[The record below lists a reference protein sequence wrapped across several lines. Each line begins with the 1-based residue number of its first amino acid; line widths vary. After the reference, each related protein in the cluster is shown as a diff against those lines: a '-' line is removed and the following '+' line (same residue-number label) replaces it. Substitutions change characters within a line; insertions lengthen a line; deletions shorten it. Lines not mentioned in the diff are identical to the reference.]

1 MKAMALCRTSIIGE
15 KSSPLDAITL
25 PDPVPDTHQILI
37 RVSACGVCHTELDEI
52 EGRTPPPRFPVVP
65 GHQVVGR
72 VLAAGKDVRNFR
84 PGDRAG
90 VAWIYAAC
98 GLCRYCQTGRENLC
112 PSFLATGRDANGGY
126 AELMVAPADFAYP
139 IPPAFTDQET
149 APLLCAGAIG
159 YRSLLLAA
167 PSGKAPLGLMG
178 FGASGHLVLRT
189 LRFLHPETP
198 VFVFAREASE
208 REFARELGAAWAGPI
223 DEPPPDA
230 PEAIIDTTPVWR
242 TVLAALAH
250 LSPGGRLVVNA
261 IRKEDAD
268 RSALAQLEYP
278 RHLWME
284 KEVKSV
290 ANVTRDDV
298 RGFLEI
304 AARMNLRPE
313 IQEYPLHEAN
323 RALRDLRTK
332 SVRGAKVLRVS

>member
-1 MKAMALCRTSIIGE
+1 
-15 KSSPLDAITL
+15 
-25 PDPVPDTHQILI
+25 
-37 RVSACGVCHTELDEI
+37 
-52 EGRTPPPRFPVVP
+52 
-65 GHQVVGR
+65 
-72 VLAAGKDVRNFR
+72 
-84 PGDRAG
+84 
-90 VAWIYAAC
+90 
-98 GLCRYCQTGRENLC
+98 
-112 PSFLATGRDANGGY
+112 
-126 AELMVAPADFAYP
+126 
-139 IPPAFTDQET
+139 
-149 APLLCAGAIG
+149 
-159 YRSLLLAA
+159 
-167 PSGKAPLGLMG
+167 MG